1 MILIRNLNKKGC
13 QQTLGGL
20 AEDRKIIE
28 RGIGQAQAREEAE
41 RIEITAMS
49 RTLGVIDT
57 QIAEVRARLDE
68 IEATEAAS

>member
-1 MILIRNLNKKGC
+1 MLLRQLNKKGC

-41 RIEITAMS
+41 RLEIQAMS
-49 RTLGVIDT
+49 RALGVIDT
-57 QIAEVRARLDE
+57 QIEELRARLAE
-68 IEATEAAS
+68 LEESEVS